1 MVSKKNITIRVPPD
15 TYDEFEEYRR
25 ERLPDTDEEISKAD
39 AGRRLLEAGLEDHR
53 TATDGGQVLDE
64 LEQLRT
70 EQQRATTTEKIENA
84 LIGVGLLVVAALAGG
99 LGGPLV
105 WVVAAVVAT
114 ALIVLPFLPTVVF
127 DS

>member
-1 MVSKKNITIRVPPD
+1 MGEHKTLGVYVDPEGEL
-15 TYDEFEEYRR
+15 YEEFEQHKESGDYR
-25 ERLPDTDEEISKAD
+25 SNS
-39 AGRRLLEAGLEDHR
+39 EALRDIMRSELQGDP
-53 TATDGGQVLDE
+53 ATDGGQVLDE

-99 LGGPLV
+99 IGGPLV

-114 ALIVLPFLPTVVF
+114 ALIVLPFLPTEVF
-127 DS
+127 ADA

>member
-1 MVSKKNITIRVPPD
+1 MGEHKTLGVYVDPEGELYK
-15 TYDEFEEYRR
+15 EFEQHKESGDYR
-25 ERLPDTDEEISKAD
+25 SNS
-39 AGRRLLEAGLEDHR
+39 EALRDIMRSELQGDP
-53 TATDGGQVLDE
+53 ATDGGQVLDE

-114 ALIVLPFLPTVVF
+114 ALIVLPFLPTEVF
-127 DS
+127 ADA